1 MTDDG
6 IPLIGSSISL
16 VSKSG
21 IRYEGVLS
29 SINMEESSISL
40 ANGGCRAVGEATLGA
55 ALGRPADLAASACPQ
70 CDPLARRGV
79 APTVRKFRAARTR
92 TSTSYSEVRGRG
104 AGPLDLPTDLRPAA
118 LLPCGV
124 LLAGMLMCHTCA
136 TTGAGVQARTSRT

>member
-40 ANGGCRAVGEATLGA
+40 ANGACREAGHAVR
-55 ALGRPADLAASACPQ
+55 RPS
-70 CDPLARRGV
+70 
-79 APTVRKFRAARTR
+79 
-92 TSTSYSEVRGRG
+92 
-104 AGPLDLPTDLRPAA
+104 AGP
-118 LLPCGV
+118 
-124 LLAGMLMCHTCA
+124 
-136 TTGAGVQARTSRT
+136 